1 MWRTNH
7 AISLSAAS
15 IRARCRAC
23 CWGPWTVLEY
33 SGSSLTTDF
42 TSVMNCNFC
51 PRLCVLYHY
60 LLVWN
65 MIWYTFLG
73 ILHHC
78 NYLLLFRN
86 CNYWVLVS
94 VSCVCLYVHTI
105 PGLILIYFWDQG
117 DVLYVAF
124 IQLTSEPVAT
134 FFCYSFETGKEQTNM
149 AAYWDQIQNEKVLH
163 YGTIQS
169 LQMEVHNNSV
179 YSYKPICIFSWCP
192 L

>member
-1 MWRTNH
+1 MSGLLLGSLNCAGTFWEWSNYRFYLWIYVMIRV
-7 AISLSAAS
+7 ISAPSL
-15 IRARCRAC
+15 C
-23 CWGPWTVLEY
+23 TVPLFSSLEY
-33 SGSSLTTDF
+33 DMVYISGHF
-42 TSVMNCNFC
+42 TS
-51 PRLCVLYHY
+51 
-60 LLVWN
+60 WN

-86 CNYWVLVS
+86 CNYWMLVS
-94 VSCVCLYVHTI
+94 VSCVCLYVHSI

-124 IQLTSEPVAT
+124 IRLTSKPVVT

-149 AAYWDQIQNEKVLH
+149 AACWDQIQNEKVLH

-169 LQMEVHNNSV
+169 LQMEVHNYSV
-179 YSYKPICIFSWCP
+179 YSYKPTCIFSWCP